1 MTSPFDYKM
10 LTHNRIRALLNSK
23 DVMFLREV
31 SINRLL
37 ERLYDVRQNFRSI
50 LDIGSF
56 NGRLTEQLLSMS
68 PAKHTDDYSLYQ
80 LDLSKKMGDFAH
92 ANAQYR
98 YNSEMQLPQDIA
110 SFDLILSSQFF
121 QWVNDLPG
129 MLFQCRNK
137 LKADGLLLANFFGGR
152 TLQELR
158 ACLTQAEID
167 LSNGAYPRCIPMV
180 DVKAAGG
187 LLQRAGFALPVCDSD
202 TISVTYSSIFELMLD
217 LRRMGEA
224 NALVSRSKNFTSLK
238 LFQRAEQIYQQQFS
252 NDDGKI
258 IATFE
263 LITITGWVPDKSQQK
278 PLRPGS
284 AKNSLA
290 NYVKSKGPNKGSH
303 IKF

>member
-10 LTHNRIRALLNSK
+10 LRRNRIKALSNSK
-23 DVMFLREV
+23 DVMFLREA
-31 SINRLL
+31 SITRLL
-37 ERLYDVRQNFRSI
+37 DRLYDVRRNFTSI
-50 LDIGSF
+50 LEIGSF

-68 PAKHTDDYSLYQ
+68 PPKHTEHYSLYQ
-80 LDLSKKMGDFAH
+80 LDLSKEMGNFAH
-92 ANAQYR
+92 SHAHYS
-98 YNSEMQLPQDIA
+98 YNSKMQLPQNIA

-129 MLFQCRNK
+129 MLVQCRNI
-137 LKADGLLLANFFGGR
+137 LKPDGLLLGNFFGGR
-152 TLQELR
+152 TIQELR

-167 LSNGAYPRCIPMV
+167 LSNGAHPRCIPMV

-202 TISVTYSSIFELMLD
+202 TIIVTYSSIFELMSD

-224 NALVSRSKNFTSLK
+224 NALVSRSKQFTSKK
-238 LFQRAEQIYQQQFS
+238 LFQRAEQIYNQQFA
-252 NDDGKI
+252 NQDGKI

-263 LITITGWVPDKSQQK
+263 LITITGWVPDESQQK

-284 AKNSLA
+284 AKASLA
-290 NYVKSKGPNKGSH
+290 NYVKSDGPIKG
-303 IKF
+303 